1 MWSKNNFIVRVSDH
15 RWAFVV
21 PPSSIFPYSHSA
33 SKQICTACTSII
45 AGFLWSIFAV
55 KGHHRSHAETSEK
68 TPTLLLSQTQTAAQE
83 KKNKTLT
90 QDSTLRMVCGC
101 LANAMGSTVD
111 PVRPAPNDPT
121 PSIFFSVCAPRSRLR
136 GCMDALLFF
145 AVGTGPCAHPQPRGH
160 SARKGACTDSH
171 DRAAASEKLLFLR
184 QHRSIRVCVPVI
196 NH

>member
-1 MWSKNNFIVRVSDH
+1 M
-15 RWAFVV
+15 V
-21 PPSSIFPYSHSA
+21 PPLSIFPCNHTASQANLHSLHINYRRI
-33 SKQICTACTSII
+33 SVIHICGERTSRDSRSDNREPPPHDTHQI
-45 AGFLWSIFAV
+45 
-55 KGHHRSHAETSEK
+55 
-68 TPTLLLSQTQTAAQE
+68 QTAAQG
-83 KKNKTLT
+83 KKNPLT
-90 QDSTLRMVCGC
+90 QDNTLRMVCGC

-136 GCMDALLFF
+136 GCMDALLFS

-171 DRAAASEKLLFLR
+171 DRAAASEKLLFSR
-184 QHRSIRVCVPVI
+184 QHRSITVCVPVI